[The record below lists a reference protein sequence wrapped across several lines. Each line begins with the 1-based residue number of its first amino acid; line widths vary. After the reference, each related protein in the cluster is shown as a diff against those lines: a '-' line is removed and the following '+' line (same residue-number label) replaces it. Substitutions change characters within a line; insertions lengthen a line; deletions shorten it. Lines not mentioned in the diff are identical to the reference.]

1 MGDKFKNSEHETV
14 INRMNIGPVKLMRVY
29 LIIKKEPTRLTREIQ
44 LTIKRILT
52 ECRLWEI

>member
-1 MGDKFKNSEHETV
+1 
-14 INRMNIGPVKLMRVY
+14 MNIGPAKLMRVY